1 MSVALKSS
9 QLTVRPSETRGFTS
23 RLGDSPSRTGGL
35 AGQKNANK
43 NEANILDQTR
53 LANWPCQKEICF
65 LYNQGSPGNPKW
77 QMGPFCLSGSQL
89 KTHDSL

>member
-53 LANWPCQKEICF
+53 LANWPKRELF
-65 LYNQGSPGNPKW
+65 LVQPRQPWKSQVAN
-77 QMGPFCLSGSQL
+77 GPILPVG
-89 KTHDSL
+89 